1 MPTPPLGSPAPDFTA
16 PTDEGAITLS
26 ALRGHRVVLYFYPK
40 DSTPACTLEA
50 QEFAALHSRFAAL
63 GVRIFGVSKDPVRS
77 HLKFRAK
84 ECLPFPL
91 IADEADLCER
101 YGSWRKKKLYGRE
114 YDGIGRITV
123 LVGADGRVEQ
133 VWDPVRAKGHA
144 AEVLAHIEAS

>member
-1 MPTPPLGSPAPDFTA
+1 MPTPSPGSPAPDFTA
-16 PTDEGAITLS
+16 PTDEGTVTLS
-26 ALRGHRVVLYFYPK
+26 ALRGSRVVLYFYPK

-50 QEFAALHSRFAAL
+50 QEFAQLHGQFAAR
-63 GVRIFGVSKDPVRS
+63 GVKIFGVSKDPVRS
-77 HLKFRAK
+77 HLRFRQK

-91 IADEADLCER
+91 IADEADVCEQ

-114 YDGIGRITV
+114 YDGIARITV
-123 LVGADGRVEQ
+123 LVGADGRVER